1 MFLYYNQITDLDK
14 KALLKKKGFCKYFK
28 LPPNKRR
35 PNLIKSTI
43 KIHLIQGYIKK
54 HPQKVTEC
62 ASAPQIL
69 PLKSK
74 D

>member
-54 HPQKVTEC
+54 TPTKGDRMCFRTPNFTTQV
-62 ASAPQIL
+62 
-69 PLKSK
+69 
-74 D
+74 